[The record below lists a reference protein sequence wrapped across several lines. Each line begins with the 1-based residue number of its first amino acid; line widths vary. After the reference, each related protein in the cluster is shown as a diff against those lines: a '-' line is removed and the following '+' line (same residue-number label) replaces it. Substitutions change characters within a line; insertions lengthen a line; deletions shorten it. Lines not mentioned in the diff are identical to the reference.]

1 MKYILIAG
9 LLLSISIQSNAQQ
22 DPQEIWALKLLA
34 VKNNDADAQCL
45 LGGRY
50 AEGIGVLE
58 NDKDANAW
66 YFKAAVQGHAGA
78 LLGLGRQYLHGE
90 GVLRNK
96 PAAYAFFSLAIHQG
110 FPGQR
115 GILELIKRRMT
126 FQEIKEGQE
135 CIQLLVKEYPGMI
148 NKKKKR

>member
-1 MKYILIAG
+1 MRYILIAG

-22 DPQEIWALKLLA
+22 DPQGIWALKLLA
-34 VKNNDADAQCL
+34 VKNDDANLQYL
-45 LGGRY
+45 LGQKY

-78 LLGLGRQYLHGE
+78 LLELGRQHLHGE

-115 GILELIKRRMT
+115 GILDLIKRSMT

-135 CIQLLVKEYPGMI
+135 CIQLLVKEYPGMLG
-148 NKKKKR
+148 KKKKR